1 MRDRAETT
9 LFRTAMRTVAGLV
22 AAFAL
27 LLQLSLA
34 SPLAIRALGIARD
47 VVEQTPTLAIVDPSK
62 PNCRWSLT

>member
-34 SPLAIRALGIARD
+34 SPLAIRALGIVPAARPHKSLKIHAT
-47 VVEQTPTLAIVDPSK
+47 VNPS
-62 PNCRWSLT
+62 